1 MAVITRRSML
11 LAAGTCCLP
20 GAGALALP
28 NELDFAILRQG
39 VEIGRHELRF
49 ARGGNG
55 LTVDI
60 RIDYSADSAATR
72 YQHRSREIW
81 SDDRLVSLAASTT
94 DGTRS
99 YAVNGRSLPE
109 GFQVA
114 GTNQMLDARIVPTS
128 WWNTRLLSERQ
139 ALSTLTGQ
147 VVAIAAASKGV
158 ETIEAWGRPIDAT
171 RYQLGG
177 GLQADIWY
185 DDRATWV
192 KSRFPGRDGA
202 PVDYVLR

>member
-1 MAVITRRSML
+1 MGVITRRSML
-11 LAAGTCCLP
+11 LAGAASCLP
-20 GAGALALP
+20 GADALALP

-49 ARGGNG
+49 VRGGNG

-60 RIDYSADSAATR
+60 RIDYAADSAASR
-72 YQHRSREIW
+72 YQHRAREIW
-81 SDDRLVSLAASTT
+81 SDDRLVSLTASTT
-94 DGTRS
+94 DGARS
-99 YAVNGRSLPE
+99 YAVSGRSLPE
-109 GFQVA
+109 GFQVTA
-114 GTNQMLDARIVPTS
+114 PSQMLDARIVPTS

-147 VVAIAAASKGV
+147 VVAIAAVSKGV

-171 RYQLGG
+171 HYQLSG

-185 DDRATWV
+185 DDRSTWV
-192 KSRFPGRDGA
+192 KSRFAGRDGVL
-202 PVDYVLR
+202 VDYTLR